1 MLHSPGK
8 IKRKS
13 HSPYTP
19 KSKEES
25 PLSIKHKQISPPSVK
40 TKDETIEKNDDST
53 NKIKSK
59 SNNFKE
65 INRKGI
71 EIDTTKEAIANDAIN
86 KANNFGGDKPAT
98 SISNDL
104 FAGKIGNMAAHS
116 KDPAGS
122 NRSKADIAAA
132 AASRAVAVSSAGG
145 GGYKKNIEPAA
156 NSG

>member
-25 PLSIKHKQISPPSVK
+25 PLSIKHKQMSPPSVK
-40 TKDETIEKNDDST
+40 TKDETIEKNDDPT

-59 SNNFKE
+59 CNNFKE
-65 INRKGI
+65 INRKGVD
-71 EIDTTKEAIANDAIN
+71 IDTTKEAIANDAIN
-86 KANNFGGDKPAT
+86 KTNNFGGDKPAT

-116 KDPAGS
+116 KDPAGT
-122 NRSKADIAAA
+122 NRSKADVAV